1 MLLRTP
7 KKHIKWFES
16 KGINIDS
23 GKYYFDLPEE
33 MHTLKEGHGI
43 HTNSSYAGKTWDA
56 VWDDFIKNNDSATV
70 EEIEDFL
77 DEQAEIFKITEYR
90 AVKAGG

>member
-1 MLLRTP
+1 MY
-7 KKHIKWFES
+7 
-16 KGINIDS
+16 NIRCIRSAKCDKPS
-23 GKYYFDLPEE
+23 E
-33 MHTLKEGHGI
+33 TLHGI

-56 VWDDFIKNNDSATV
+56 VWDDFIKNNDSATID
-70 EEIEDFL
+70 EIEDFL